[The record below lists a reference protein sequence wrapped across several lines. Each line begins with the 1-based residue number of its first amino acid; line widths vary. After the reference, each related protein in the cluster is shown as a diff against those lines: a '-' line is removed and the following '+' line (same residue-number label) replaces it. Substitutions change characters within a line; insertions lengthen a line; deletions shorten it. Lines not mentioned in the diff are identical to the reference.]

1 VTDLPVT
8 LADVEAA
15 ADRIR
20 GGVVRTPSAP
30 SLTLSSI
37 LGADVVVKFESL
49 QFTASYK
56 ERGALHRL
64 LHLDDDERGRG
75 VVAMSA
81 GNHAQGVAHHAAR
94 LGVPAT
100 IVMPATTPFVKVART
115 RALGAEVEL
124 VGATLEEAT
133 ARAHALADAPDGP
146 VFIHPFDDPVVIAGQ
161 GTVALEMLDDH
172 PDLDV
177 LVVPVGGG
185 GLVSGM
191 AVAAKGRHA
200 GIEVVGVES
209 EVAGSMRAALG
220 RAPADAVSSAAPNAP
235 TIADGIAVRT
245 PGGLTPRIV
254 TALVDDVLPVSER
267 SIERAI
273 NLYLEIEKV
282 VAEGAGAAALA
293 ALVEHPDRF
302 SGRRVGVVLSGANID
317 PRLLSS
323 VIIRG
328 LLHDGR
334 LSRLRVEVPDRPG
347 TLSEVTGLIAG
358 GGANIVEVVH
368 QRMYADVPSRLVE
381 LEVLVETLDR
391 AHAEAIVDAL
401 VAGGYVVDRGTL
413 AR

>member
-1 VTDLPVT
+1 MTGLPVT

-15 ADRIR
+15 AERIR

-30 SLTLSSI
+30 SLTLSEI
-37 LGADVVVKFESL
+37 LGAHVVVKFESL

-56 ERGALHRL
+56 ERGALNRL
-64 LHLDDDERGRG
+64 LHFDDDERRRG

-115 RALGAEVEL
+115 RALGAGVEL
-124 VGATLEEAT
+124 VGATIEDAT
-133 ARAHALADAPDGP
+133 ARARALASAPDGP
-146 VFIHPFDDPVVIAGQ
+146 VFVHPFDDPVVIAGQ
-161 GTVALEMLDDH
+161 GTVALELLDDH

-191 AVAAKGRHA
+191 AVAAKGRRP

-220 RAPADAVSSAAPNAP
+220 RAPADANAGTATGP
-235 TIADGIAVRT
+235 TIADGIAVRA
-245 PGGLTPRIV
+245 PGGITPTIV
-254 TALVDDVLPVSER
+254 AALVDDVLPVSEH
-267 SIERAI
+267 SIEQAI
-273 NLYLEIEKV
+273 NLFLEIEKV
-282 VAEGAGAAALA
+282 VAEGAGATALA

-302 SGRRVGVVLSGANID
+302 QGRRVGVVLTGANID

-347 TLSEVTGLIAG
+347 TLSEVTGLIAS

-368 QRMYADVPSRLVE
+368 QRMYSDVPSRLVE

-391 AHAEAIVDAL
+391 VHAEAIVDAL
-401 VAGGYVVDRGTL
+401 VASGYTVHRGTFS
-413 AR
+413 R